1 MSTEADHLGDL
12 TEIPDGSQTASD
24 DAAAVPVSQD
34 TATAVT
40 AEDGAGHSD
49 ENNEGHED
57 GAAAALPTPNATHSG
72 FGQTAADTP
81 LPSTPPKEG
90 SSLLDTT
97 TDLAAQLATPSA
109 SGPAHTAG
117 DDLVPPAPL
126 RPRTLLPAAQPVALE
141 VFGSGGGSFMA
152 GSPHVRPDA
161 PPSDTGSSPQYGD
174 PFDRP
179 TARDEALKAQAGLL
193 ATDNRVKAVE
203 GQLRDLA
210 AG

>member
-126 RPRTLLPAAQPVALE
+126 RPRTLLPVAPPVALE
-141 VFGSGGGSFMA
+141 VFGFKGL
-152 GSPHVRPDA
+152 
-161 PPSDTGSSPQYGD
+161 SSQLMSTSLMS
-174 PFDRP
+174 RP
-179 TARDEALKAQAGLL
+179 TSMRNLRARPQNLLYNALNPCMCRGSLSSDEAS
-193 ATDNRVKAVE
+193 N
-203 GQLRDLA
+203 
-210 AG
+210 

>member
-57 GAAAALPTPNATHSG
+57 GAAAALPTPAATHAGSG
-72 FGQTAADTP
+72 QIAADTP

-126 RPRTLLPAAQPVALE
+126 RPRTLLPAAPPVALE
-141 VFGSGGGSFMA
+141 VFGS
-152 GSPHVRPDA
+152 
-161 PPSDTGSSPQYGD
+161 TGVSSPLY
-174 PFDRP
+174 R
-179 TARDEALKAQAGLL
+179 ARETGYII
-193 ATDNRVKAVE
+193 
-203 GQLRDLA
+203 
-210 AG
+210 

>member
-72 FGQTAADTP
+72 LGQTAADTP

-109 SGPAHTAG
+109 SGPGFKTCT
-117 DDLVPPAPL
+117 VCS
-126 RPRTLLPAAQPVALE
+126 
-141 VFGSGGGSFMA
+141 GSGGGCSA
-152 GSPHVRPDA
+152 WWSPLWSWFSGRPIQSQ
-161 PPSDTGSSPQYGD
+161 PEVSGTIRQQTGPNDEFGLVGYTSCAVPHS
-174 PFDRP
+174 RP
-179 TARDEALKAQAGLL
+179 RPRPVPHSRP
-193 ATDNRVKAVE
+193 ATLPTRTT
-203 GQLRDLA
+203 
-210 AG
+210 

>member
-109 SGPAHTAG
+109 SGLAHTAG
-117 DDLVPPAPL
+117 DDTVPPVSL
-126 RPRTLLPAAQPVALE
+126 RPRIVLLDVRQVVVQVVVL
-141 VFGSGGGSFMA
+141 VSLRSG
-152 GSPHVRPDA
+152 
-161 PPSDTGSSPQYGD
+161 
-174 PFDRP
+174 
-179 TARDEALKAQAGLL
+179 L
-193 ATDNRVKAVE
+193 
-203 GQLRDLA
+203 
-210 AG
+210 